1 MKKLFLLSIL
11 FLGVITA
18 FDAFGAERRDRSS
31 YWGARDIDAYLED
44 QRKARIKR
52 YLAEMEAI
60 QSIKDRRLDLDR
72 ERVMQ
77 PIPLR
82 IFSEEKEMRPGALRW
97 ALENVEVR

>member
-1 MKKLFLLSIL
+1 MKKSILLSIL
-11 FLGVITA
+11 FLGSVSV
-18 FDAFGAERRDRSS
+18 FEAFGAEDRSS
-31 YWGARDIDAYLED
+31 YWGARNMDAILEGE
-44 QRKARIKR
+44 RKARIKG
-52 YLAEMEAI
+52 YLAGMKAI

-97 ALENVEVR
+97 ALENVELDK